1 MRQHID
7 SNVRAYAKV
16 FKTEFLRKAAF
27 FKCEELTQVDPL
39 DMLMQDL
46 NDIDNEKEGEA
57 LKKNLLL
64 RHGQLSFN
72 EKLVGI
78 KRASND

>member
-7 SNVRAYAKV
+7 SNVRTYAKV
-16 FKTEFLRKAAF
+16 FKTEFLRKTAF

-46 NDIDNEKEGEA
+46 NEIDNEKEGEA
-57 LKKNLLL
+57 LKKNLL
-64 RHGQLSFN
+64 
-72 EKLVGI
+72 
-78 KRASND
+78 